1 MSNYEH
7 GKFVIEEN
15 VYSKTIMLSKTYQ
28 NKIVVKV
35 TSQNTNTNLFLD
47 NLDSSDRF
55 TVSRNNSEVVTVN
68 YVVIESD
75 IAN

>member
-15 VYSKTIMLSKTYQ
+15 VYSKTIMLNKTYQ

-47 NLDSSDRF
+47 SLDSSDRF
-55 TVSRNNSEVVTVN
+55 TVSRSNSEVVTVN